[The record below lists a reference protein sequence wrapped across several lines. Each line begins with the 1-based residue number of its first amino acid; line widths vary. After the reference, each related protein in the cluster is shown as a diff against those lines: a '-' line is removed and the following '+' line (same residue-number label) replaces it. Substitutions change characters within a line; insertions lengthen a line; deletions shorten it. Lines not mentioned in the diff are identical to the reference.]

1 MKYSELISFSPIEST
16 LQLIQSNS
24 NKAEEI
30 NNIKTYVMSEGMAQS
45 MKAPVIDQLQMDE
58 VVDNKGVLT
67 EEAGQFAGLDI
78 MLSGG
83 GFWIEMAC
91 AQFIINL
98 RYALMSISLSQKA
111 DKSLSGIHRW
121 LVGFGVTDE
130 IFVMAMG
137 I

>member
-58 VVDNKGVLT
+58 VVDI
-67 EEAGQFAGLDI
+67 ADLDI
-78 MLSGG
+78 QSRRAEEGILP
-83 GFWIEMAC
+83 I
-91 AQFIINL
+91 
-98 RYALMSISLSQKA
+98 A
-111 DKSLSGIHRW
+111 DIG
-121 LVGFGVTDE
+121 
-130 IFVMAMG
+130 
-137 I
+137 

>member
-58 VVDNKGVLT
+58 VVDNKGVLIVGNHGT
-67 EEAGQFAGLDI
+67 GK
-78 MLSGG
+78 SH
-83 GFWIEMAC
+83 
-91 AQFIINL
+91 
-98 RYALMSISLSQKA
+98 LMSVIPPLLKMQTICSICRIRPCKRC
-111 DKSLSGIHRW
+111 GMHRRQ
-121 LVGFGVTDE
+121 
-130 IFVMAMG
+130 I
-137 I
+137 